1 MELSAL
7 LTSAGINVAVCVVL
21 SSLYSVLRKQP
32 GNLSVYF
39 GRRLTHVYPTRP
51 NQHICFQRFVP
62 SPSWIVK
69 AWGTPEAEIL
79 AGAGVDA
86 VVFLRLIVF
95 SLRIFAVA
103 AFVGVVLVLPVN
115 YYGQA
120 MRHKQIHS
128 ESLEVFTI
136 ANVKQ
141 GSKWLWT
148 HCLALYIISFT
159 ACLLLY
165 FEYKSIAK
173 MRLAHIRTSPPNP
186 RHFAVLVRGI
196 PWSPDESYSD
206 KVKKFF
212 TKYHGASYLGHQM
225 VYGRGTVQ
233 KLMADT
239 EKMCKVLISDDFART
254 PSILRSALCTGP
266 SSSSAFRIL
275 SKEPESIH
283 GKPPFSDP
291 AIASNAKEVP
301 AAFVFFKTRYAAD
314 VAAEVLLSTNP
325 MSWVTNYAPEP
336 HDVYWKNLSIPFAQ
350 LWLRKIAILLT
361 AIGFSVVFIAPV
373 TFVQS
378 LTELNRLQ
386 HKFPALRGLLEK
398 NHMKQIFTGY
408 LPSVILILFLY
419 TVPPTMMLLA
429 RIEGSISRSG
439 RKKSACHKVLYFMIW
454 NVFFLNIVANNVIKY
469 IENTLAKKAKDVPN
483 ELAQTVPAQ
492 ATFFM
497 TYVLTSGWASLSSE
511 LMQPMMLICN
521 WFKRA
526 ILRRKD
532 DLTAFSF
539 PYHTE
544 VPRVLLFGFLGF
556 TFSVLA
562 PLILPCL
569 LVYFFLAFLVYRNQI
584 LNVYITKYE
593 SGGQLWPT
601 VHNTTIFSL
610 VFMQLIAMCVFGLKR
625 SKTAVTFTFLL
636 VICTILF
643 NEYCR
648 QRFYPVFKN
657 TAAEIL
663 IEMDQEDEQSG
674 RMEEIHRDLH
684 KAYFQFTLISKQ
696 MGSSEHLSPP
706 TPREEESVEAPIA
719 TRPGLVHQG
728 K

>member
-128 ESLEVFTI
+128 ESLE
-136 ANVKQ
+136 
-141 GSKWLWT
+141 
-148 HCLALYIISFT
+148 
-159 ACLLLY
+159 
-165 FEYKSIAK
+165 EYKSIAK

-314 VAAEVLLSTNP
+314 VAAE
-325 MSWVTNYAPEP
+325 
-336 HDVYWKNLSIPFAQ
+336 
-350 LWLRKIAILLT
+350 
-361 AIGFSVVFIAPV
+361 
-373 TFVQS
+373 
-378 LTELNRLQ
+378 
-386 HKFPALRGLLEK
+386 
-398 NHMKQIFTGY
+398 IFTGY

>member
-165 FEYKSIAK
+165 F
-173 MRLAHIRTSPPNP
+173 
-186 RHFAVLVRGI
+186 
-196 PWSPDESYSD
+196 
-206 KVKKFF
+206 
-212 TKYHGASYLGHQM
+212 
-225 VYGRGTVQ
+225 
-233 KLMADT
+233 ADT